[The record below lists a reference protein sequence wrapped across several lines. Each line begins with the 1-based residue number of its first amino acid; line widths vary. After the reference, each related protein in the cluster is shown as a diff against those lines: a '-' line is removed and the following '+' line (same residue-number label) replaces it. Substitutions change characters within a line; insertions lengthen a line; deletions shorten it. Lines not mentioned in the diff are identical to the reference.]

1 MSDTGSR
8 WTTVPVKELE
18 QRILKR
24 VGLETGTVEFHQ
36 EEASYGFSGCDTCD
50 PPDKGF
56 SITVNGERVWHTEE
70 TSNEYGGWVFMDSE
84 GEYNPNDKT
93 LTYDMDMGDFYN
105 WLETPNKQEQEQQEE
120 PETMEPETN
129 ETNQATTLLANL
141 VDQAPLRVVENTLT
155 RVRSRITNYQLNPN
169 ELNVKQT
176 ALSIFAELVQNLA
189 PARLNLDEKIQDYTA
204 VEAHKALFNVVQRVR
219 TIDRDTADES
229 VVEYAE
235 TIAQAILAATT
246 PDVPDT
252 CDD

>member
-8 WTTVPVKELE
+8 WTTVPVKQLE
-18 QRILKR
+18 QRILNK
-24 VGLETGTVEFHQ
+24 VGRETGRVDFY
-36 EEASYGFSGCDTCD
+36 EERANYGGTGCDTCD
-50 PPDKGF
+50 PPEIGF
-56 SITVNGERVWHTEE
+56 CVAVDDERVWPTDE
-70 TSNEYGGWVFMDSE
+70 TSNEYGGWTWIDVE
-84 GEYNPNDKT
+84 GTYNRYDKT

-105 WLETPNKQEQEQQEE
+105 WLETPNKQEQEEQEQ
-120 PETMEPETN
+120 ETMEPEEN
-129 ETNQATTLLANL
+129 ETNQITTLLVNL

-176 ALSIFAELVQNLA
+176 ALSILAELVQNLA

-246 PDVPDT
+246 PDIPDT
-252 CDD
+252 CDQ